1 MECKKVVPLLSEYID
16 GVLDAA
22 LTEEVSQHVHHCLQC
37 RKELKSLSAVRARLG
52 ALNKVQ
58 APAYFGD
65 LVRFRL
71 ANARKNRWQVQLRD
85 ALELHWSRIRTT
97 ERIWYM
103 TRAAGTIMTA
113 VFFFLIPYSID
124 PLNIEV
130 NASNSER
137 TAYTM
142 NEKQLLSLNF
152 GAKMGMLPEEAQRGI
167 PVGRQ
172 SVVKPAINNQYL
184 SNFGESISQDGEDY
198 DFSVVTSV
206 DRSGQAKA
214 RSVIEHPNAQNFLE
228 SFNKVIS
235 PAIFAPGRKNG
246 KAVDSSMILIFSK
259 ISVYD

>member
-1 MECKKVVPLLSEYID
+1 MECKKVFPLLSEYMD

-22 LTEEVSQHVHHCLQC
+22 LTEEVSQHVHHCIQC
-37 RKELKSLSAVRARLG
+37 RKELKSFSAVRARLG

-58 APAYFGD
+58 APAFLGD

-71 ANARKNRWQVQLRD
+71 ADMRKNRWQVQLRD
-85 ALELHWSRIRTT
+85 ALEFRWSRIRTT

-124 PLNIEV
+124 PLNIEA

-137 TAYTM
+137 TAYTI

-152 GAKMGMLPEEAQRGI
+152 GAKMGMLPEEAQKGI

-172 SVVKPAINNQYL
+172 SQVKPAINNQSL
-184 SNFGESISQDGEDY
+184 SNLGGSIAQDGDDY
-198 DFSVVTSV
+198 EFSVMTSI
-206 DRSGQAKA
+206 DRSGQAEAK
-214 RSVIEHPNAQNFLE
+214 SVIEYPNAKNFLE
-228 SFNKVIS
+228 SFNKVLS
-235 PAIFAPGRKNG
+235 PTIFAPGRRNG
-246 KAVDSSMILIFSK
+246 KAVDSNMLLIFSK
-259 ISVYD
+259 ISVSD